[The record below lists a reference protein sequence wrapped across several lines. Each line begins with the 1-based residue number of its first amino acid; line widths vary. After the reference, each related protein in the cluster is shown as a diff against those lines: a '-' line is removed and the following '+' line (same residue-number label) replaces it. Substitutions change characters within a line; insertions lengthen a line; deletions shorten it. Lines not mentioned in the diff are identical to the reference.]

1 MQTVRWIRCVIG
13 IVASLVGVTSADAQS
28 LAWARAAGGLNIDSP
43 YGIAVDSAGNS
54 YITGIFAKS
63 RACISCG
70 LPATFGAGQ
79 PNETVLTSLEGS
91 QDIFVA
97 KYDINGELVWARRAG
112 GTGPDEAW
120 GIAVDSGG
128 NSYIT
133 GISSIGADFGNGV
146 TLPGN
151 GAFVVKY
158 DSGGHAQWATSLE
171 PIGTGFAIAVDGS
184 GNSYVTG
191 YAPDPTF
198 LGSVVTLWRV
208 GANGQQQW
216 SRQATGLYFG
226 VGNSIAVDSNGNS
239 HVTGLMNSGTATF
252 GPGEPNATTLSD
264 VDGASNEMFVAKYG
278 PDGNLAWAKQSADMP
293 GLLAYGAGISVDS
306 AGNSYLTGFGN
317 TILGRGEVNETPVSG
332 DNFVAKYDAA
342 GRLVWA
348 KTIVGRPVEALAVAT
363 EATGSAYITGTFAT
377 SITFAPGEANQ
388 TTLLSLGGFF
398 GGDMFVAKYGADG
411 GFEWA
416 RQAGPGALGRV
427 IALDPLAN
435 IYVAGSFAG
444 ESTFGVGEGTQT
456 VLTSAGTEG
465 DIFIARYLNDTIS
478 PNHPPV
484 AIDQNVTTAEDT
496 PLDITLTATDAD
508 NDPLSFFVVTGPA
521 HGTLSPSF
529 RYTPA
534 PNYNGPDSFTFHAY
548 DGQDFSNTA
557 TVSIIVTPVNDP
569 PVAHNQ
575 QRSTPRDTPI
585 SITLTGNDVDG
596 DPLTFSPESGPS
608 HGTLNGS
615 SPTYTYTP
623 APGYVGPDSFTF
635 TAFDGVL
642 SSAPATVSITVEPST
657 LACGGLTSGSI
668 TAAGEIDRYS
678 FSGAAGQIISV
689 ALASTAGFTHMSS
702 RSATLTLLAPS
713 GAVVGTLRTNSQV
726 NFTLPASG
734 TYIMQVA
741 ASNRT
746 MTGSYNL
753 NVECLVPVFGADL
766 VTCGVLTSGRIDV
779 PAEVDQF
786 SFAGQS
792 GQILSVALA
801 GTGGFTHQS
810 SRSAVVKVFAP
821 SGQLVVSFLTNS
833 QRHFVLPATG
843 TYVMQVSANNVT
855 MTGSYNLNV
864 ECLLPT
870 PSPDAV
876 LLTCGALSAGTI
888 DQAGEADLYSLT
900 GQSGGVI
907 SLTFNA
913 AGGFV
918 NNPANS
924 RSAELTVF
932 GPSGTPVGTT
942 RSGRQA
948 SFSLL
953 ETGLHVIRV
962 GATNIVTTGSYT
974 LALGCGS

>member
-1 MQTVRWIRCVIG
+1 MTTIRWFRCAIG
-13 IVASLVGVTSADAQS
+13 IVVSIVGVTDTCAQS
-28 LAWARAAGGLNIDSP
+28 LAWARAAGGLDIDSP
-43 YGIAVDSAGNS
+43 YGIAVDGAGNS

-79 PNETVLTSLEGS
+79 PNETVLAGLEGS

-97 KYDINGELVWARRAG
+97 KYDISGALVWARRAG

-158 DSGGHAQWATSLE
+158 DSGGNTQWATSLE

-184 GNSYVTG
+184 GNTYVSG
-191 YAPDPTF
+191 YSPDPTF
-198 LGSVVTLWRV
+198 GGSIVTLWKV
-208 GANGQQQW
+208 AASGQQLW

-226 VGNSIAVDSNGNS
+226 VGNSIAVDSSGNS

-252 GPGEPNATTLSD
+252 GPGEPNETTLSD
-264 VDGASNEMFVAKYG
+264 LDGASNELFVAKY
-278 PDGNLAWAKQSADMP
+278 DSAGNLVWAKQSADIP
-293 GLLAYGAGISVDS
+293 GLLAYGTGISVDGS
-306 AGNSYLTGFGN
+306 GNSYLTGFGN
-317 TILGRGEVNETPVSG
+317 TILGRGEANETALPG
-332 DNFVAKYDAA
+332 DNFVAKYDVA
-342 GRLVWA
+342 GQLVWA
-348 KTIVGRPVEALAVAT
+348 KNIVGRPVEALAVAT
-363 EATGSAYITGTFAT
+363 DAAGNAHITGTFAT
-377 SITFAPGEANQ
+377 TVTFAPGEPNQ
-388 TTLLSLGGFF
+388 TLLVSLGGFF
-398 GGDMFVAKYGADG
+398 GGDMFVAKYGANG

-416 RQAGPGALGRV
+416 RQAGPGALGRA

-444 ESTFGVGEGTQT
+444 ESTFGPGEVDET
-456 VLTSAGTEG
+456 VLMSAGTEA
-465 DIFIARYLNDTIS
+465 DIFVARYLDDAVD
-478 PNHPPV
+478 PNQAPV
-484 AIDQNVTTAEDT
+484 ATDQSVTTPEDT
-496 PLDITLTATDAD
+496 PVDITLTATDAD

-575 QRSTPRDTPI
+575 QRSTPRDTPVT
-585 SITLTGNDVDG
+585 ITLTGDDVDG
-596 DPLTFSPESGPS
+596 DPLTFNPGTGPS
-608 HGTLNGS
+608 HGTLNGT
-615 SPTYTYTP
+615 SPTFTYTP

-635 TAFDGVL
+635 TAFDGLV
-642 SSAPATVSITVEPST
+642 SSAAATVTITVDPST
-657 LACGGLTSGSI
+657 VACGVLTSGSI

-678 FSGAAGQIISV
+678 FNGVAGQIISV

-726 NFTLPASG
+726 NFLLPASG
-734 TYIMQVA
+734 TYTMQVS

-753 NVECLVPVFGADL
+753 NVECLVPPSGDAVVCGA
-766 VTCGVLTSGRIDV
+766 LTAGRIDF
-779 PAEVDQF
+779 PGEVDQF

-792 GQILSVALA
+792 GQILSVTLA
-801 GTGGFTHQS
+801 SSGGFTHQS
-810 SRSAVVKVFAP
+810 SRSAVVKIFGPA
-821 SGQLVVSFLTNS
+821 GDLVISFLTNS
-833 QRHFVLPATG
+833 QRQVLLPATG
-843 TYVMQVSANNVT
+843 PYIMQVSASNLT

-876 LLTCGALSAGTI
+876 PLTCGALGAGTI
-888 DQAGEADLYSLT
+888 DQAGDSDLYSLT
-900 GQSGGVI
+900 GQSGAVI
-907 SLTFNA
+907 TLTLTSTA
-913 AGGFV
+913 GFV

-924 RSAELTVF
+924 RSAELMLF
-932 GPSGTPVGTT
+932 GPSGTAVGTA
-942 RSGRQA
+942 RSGRQV
-948 SFSLL
+948 SFTVL